1 MRRAA
6 CCRPSLDVQLR
17 ACAVVG
23 VSNAYVYVVRAR
35 VGAVNGVFRAGST
48 FVHLVGVLSFEIVR
62 CEQRVECNVCRGAV
76 AAWMPARGDLRSR
89 AGVEGALRERMC
101 APW

>member
-23 VSNAYVYVVRAR
+23 VSNAYVCVVRAR
-35 VGAVNGVFRAGST
+35 VGAVNGVLRAGST

-62 CEQRVECNVCRGAV
+62 CEQLVECNVVAGTWLLVRPDRWYCADAV
-76 AAWMPARGDLRSR
+76 RRILCVMVR
-89 AGVEGALRERMC
+89 VELN
-101 APW
+101 